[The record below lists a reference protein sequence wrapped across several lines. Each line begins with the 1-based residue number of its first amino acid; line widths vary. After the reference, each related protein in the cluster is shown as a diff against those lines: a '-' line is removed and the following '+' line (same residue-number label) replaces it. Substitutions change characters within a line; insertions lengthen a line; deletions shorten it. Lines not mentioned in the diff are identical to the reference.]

1 MAGAAVMSGW
11 GSMAERVAAY
21 LEARRAMG
29 YQLRI
34 EGEQLQRFARFA
46 DQQDHRGPLT
56 LDLAVAWASQSHT
69 ASGIVCLRQL
79 CVTSILQ
86 SQEAMRRGYPTS
98 NALSRV
104 CSDDLAWRR

>member
-1 MAGAAVMSGW
+1 LAGAAVMSGW

-56 LDLAVAWASQSHT
+56 LDLGQSVPYGFWYWPSPAS
-69 ASGIVCLRQL
+69 
-79 CVTSILQ
+79 
-86 SQEAMRRGYPTS
+86 
-98 NALSRV
+98 
-104 CSDDLAWRR
+104 